1 MVRISSNGPFPAF
14 FAAPMW
20 VNALPPPYA
29 TAPRNMLISRALAP
43 TSVMPM
49 HKTIRQ
55 IRQSSNRPYANKRK

>member
-29 TAPRNMLISRALAP
+29 TAPRNMLISRAFAP
-43 TSVMPM
+43 TSVMPVN
-49 HKTIRQ
+49 I
-55 IRQSSNRPYANKRK
+55 